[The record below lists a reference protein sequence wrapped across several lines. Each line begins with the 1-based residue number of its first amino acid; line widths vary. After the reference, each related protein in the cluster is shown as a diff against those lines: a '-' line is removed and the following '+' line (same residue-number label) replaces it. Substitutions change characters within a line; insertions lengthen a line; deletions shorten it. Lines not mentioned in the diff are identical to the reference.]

1 MGIYNCKLQVL
12 TAYYGFHGIHPA
24 QKVPVFGAILVRIFP
39 EFSRIRTEYGHIQSE
54 CEKMREK
61 CGPE

>member
-1 MGIYNCKLQVL
+1 MRHYKEQIRQRL
-12 TAYYGFHGIHPA
+12 T
-24 QKVPVFGAILVRIFP
+24 IFP
-39 EFSRIRTEYGHIQSE
+39 SFSRIRTEYGEIRIGNQNSRTE